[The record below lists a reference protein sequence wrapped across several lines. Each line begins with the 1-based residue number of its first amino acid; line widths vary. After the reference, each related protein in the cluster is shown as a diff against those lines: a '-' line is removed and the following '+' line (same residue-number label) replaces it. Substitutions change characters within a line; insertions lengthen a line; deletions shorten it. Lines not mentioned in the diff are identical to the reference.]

1 MTLGEE
7 CMSNIEKYKKYFT
20 KEYLMGP
27 NSFRLLDELIML
39 EGLPGTGKSTNAYK
53 LYEQMIRNGR
63 KPTRSM
69 KRRVMKGS

>member
-39 EGLPGTGKSTNAYK
+39 EDLPGTGKSTNAYK
-53 LYEQMIRNGR
+53 LSEQMIRNGR
-63 KPTRSM
+63 KP
-69 KRRVMKGS
+69 GDL

>member
-1 MTLGEE
+1 MKLR
-7 CMSNIEKYKKYFT
+7 SNIVKYKKYFT

-39 EGLPGTGKSTNAYK
+39 EDLPGTGKSTNAYK

-63 KPTRSM
+63 KP
-69 KRRVMKGS
+69 GDL

>member
-1 MTLGEE
+1 MTRGEE
-7 CMSNIEKYKKYFT
+7 WMGNIEKHKTESK

-39 EGLPGTGKSTNAYK
+39 EDLPGTGKSTNAYK

-63 KPTRSM
+63 KP
-69 KRRVMKGS
+69 GDL

>member
-39 EGLPGTGKSTNAYK
+39 EDLPRTGKSTNAYK

-63 KPTRSM
+63 KP
-69 KRRVMKGS
+69 GDL